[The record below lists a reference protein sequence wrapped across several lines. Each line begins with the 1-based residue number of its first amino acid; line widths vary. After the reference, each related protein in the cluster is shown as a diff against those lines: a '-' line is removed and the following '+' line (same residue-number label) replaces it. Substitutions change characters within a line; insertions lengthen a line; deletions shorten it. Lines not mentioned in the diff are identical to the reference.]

1 MSDRI
6 IICRTVFGSRL
17 YGTDTPESDT
27 DYKSVFLPTVD
38 EILTGRIPKSITMS
52 TGKHNDKNTKDDVD
66 HESFSLHY
74 FMQLLYQGQTVALD
88 MLHGNVE
95 EVTTPM
101 WRELKE
107 HKHEFYTKNMKAF
120 VGYARKQAAK
130 YGVKGSRL
138 DAAREALAFLLTQ
151 ETKPLAIY
159 TMAVGWK
166 RMNTVIF
173 TLNGRTRH

>member
-107 HKHEFYTKNMKAF
+107 HKHEFYTKKHEGFRGLCPEAGGEVRSEGQQARCSKRGPSLSLNSRRQNHWPSIPWRL
-120 VGYARKQAAK
+120 VGN
-130 YGVKGSRL
+130 
-138 DAAREALAFLLTQ
+138 E
-151 ETKPLAIY
+151 
-159 TMAVGWK
+159 
-166 RMNTVIF
+166 
-173 TLNGRTRH
+173 